1 MWVYEHTIE
10 VMNITAEQI
19 WATYQNVSA
28 WPSWDSEL
36 QSASLL
42 GNFEVGSKIIIK
54 PKKGP
59 KAKAVIT
66 ECVPFEKFTDM
77 AILPLKTELIFS
89 HQIKKNS
96 KNVKLTHRVSIDGPL
111 TFIFKRLIG
120 RSIVKHLP
128 SAMEKLMQVSKSKEG
143 SYDK

>member
-1 MWVYEHTIE
+1 MMWVYEHTVE
-10 VMNITAEQI
+10 DTNITAQQV
-19 WATYQNVSA
+19 WAAYQNVSA

-42 GNFEVGSKIIIK
+42 GDFTVGSKIIIK

-66 ECVPFEKFTDM
+66 ECVPFEKFKDVTT
-77 AILPLKTELIFS
+77 LPLKTELIFS
-89 HQIKKNS
+89 HQIEQNS

-111 TFIFKRLIG
+111 TFIFKLFVGKPIQA
-120 RSIVKHLP
+120 HLP
-128 SAMEKLMQVSKSKEG
+128 KAMETFVLLIKNGEI
-143 SYDK
+143 

>member
-10 VMNITAEQI
+10 AMNITPEQI
-19 WATYQNVSA
+19 WATYQNVRA

-42 GNFEVGSKIIIK
+42 GDFEVGSKIIIK

-66 ECVPFEKFTDM
+66 ECVPFEKFTD
-77 AILPLKTELIFS
+77 ATKLPLKTELIFS
-89 HQIKKNS
+89 HQIEQNS
-96 KNVKLTHRVSIDGPL
+96 KNIKLTHRVSIDGPL

-120 RSIVKHLP
+120 KPIQKHLP
-128 SAMEKLMQVSKSKEG
+128 DAMKSLILLIKEG
-143 SYDK
+143 SA

>member
-10 VMNITAEQI
+10 AMNITPEQI
-19 WATYQNVSA
+19 WATYQNVRA

-42 GNFEVGSKIIIK
+42 GDFEVGSKIIIK

-66 ECVPFEKFTDM
+66 ECVPFVKFTDE
-77 AILPLKTELIFS
+77 ATLPLRTKLIFS
-89 HQIKKNS
+89 HQIEQNN
-96 KNVKLTHRVSIDGPL
+96 KNVKLTHRVSISGPL
-111 TFIFKRLIG
+111 TFIFRRLIG
-120 RSIVKHLP
+120 KSIQEHLP
-128 SAMEKLMQVSKSKEG
+128 SAMKSLVLSIK
-143 SYDK
+143 